1 VLVIAA
7 EDSIMAQTVESIN
20 HAKLSGCKVIVA
32 INKIDKATDKQIAR
46 CKNDLLQHG
55 LVPEEMGGS
64 IQVVPISA
72 LKGTN
77 LDLLKEEIWACA
89 EMMELTGDPNG
100 LVEGYILESKQ
111 DAHKGKMATVLIKRG
126 TLCKG
131 SFLVAGNTWC
141 RVKYLFDENSTRID
155 QAGLSQAV
163 QVMGWK
169 DLPNAGDEVL
179 EVTTEHSAK
188 DLVELRLKKLSLI
201 KLDNDRAVIEKKREE
216 HDQVYKVK
224 MQERRANGEKFIKEA
239 IYDKNG
245 EIKRLNEA
253 AAADG
258 SGFVPRTKH
267 ILLKTDVNGSLE
279 AILSVLETY
288 NLNDKVIL
296 DLVHF
301 EVGPVKKTDLELAEM
316 FNATIYCFN
325 LPVEQVEREVANNKS
340 IVVMHFNVIYQLFDS
355 LKEELADLAPLVE
368 QEESVGQA
376 EVKASF
382 NYDET
387 NSKCIAVAGSRC
399 VEGMID
405 KKLLFRLERNGEV
418 VRERMKCHSLK
429 HVKTEINTVKRNVEF
444 GIAFEEY
451 HEDFLPGDT
460 IVCYEIKMVKMPFEW
475 NLGF

>member
-126 TLCKG
+126 ALRKG

-179 EVTTEHSAK
+179 EVSTEHSAK

-201 KLDNDRAVIEKKREE
+201 KLDNDRTVIEKKREE

-224 MQERRANGEKFIKEA
+224 MQERRANGERFIKEA

-245 EIKRLNEA
+245 EIKKFNEA
-253 AAADG
+253 AEDG
-258 SGFVPRTKH
+258 SGFVPKTKH

-301 EVGPVKKTDLELAEM
+301 EVGPVKKTDLELAET

-325 LPVEQVEREVANNKS
+325 LPVEQVEREVSNKS
-340 IVVMHFNVIYQLFDS
+340 IVVRHFNVIYQLFDS

-368 QEESVGQA
+368 QEETVGQA

-405 KKLLFRLERNGEV
+405 KKLFFRLMRNGEV

-429 HVKTEINTVKRNVEF
+429 HV